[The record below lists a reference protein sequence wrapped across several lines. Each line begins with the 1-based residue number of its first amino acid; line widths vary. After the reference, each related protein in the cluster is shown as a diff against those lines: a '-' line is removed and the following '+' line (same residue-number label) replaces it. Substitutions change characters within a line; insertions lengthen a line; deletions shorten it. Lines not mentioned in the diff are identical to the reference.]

1 MPESRLHRNRRFTW
15 RGCSTPTPSSLNSD
29 GRSIPSVC
37 TLTSALSLAA
47 DALERQQFAVDGVVR
62 EALLYT
68 PAKAKTEPS
77 PLVFAF
83 HGHGGNM
90 NAAARMYHI
99 HTLWPD
105 AIVIYPQGLNTP
117 GQLTDPEGKKPG
129 WQGAAGLQGDRDLKF
144 FDAMFASLE
153 ANYIVNPKR
162 VYSTGHSNGGGFT
175 YLLWAERGD
184 KFAAFG
190 PSAAAA
196 RRVKAGLKP
205 KPMIHIA
212 GENDPL
218 AKFEWQRLTLDIVRK
233 HNQCGEGS
241 PWEGEAGCTLYPS
254 KIGAPVVTFIH
265 SGTHN
270 YPGEAPALI
279 VKFFKQHTL
288 P

>member
-1 MPESRLHRNRRFTW
+1 MKSLALVLPLLFAALH
-15 RGCSTPTPSSLNSD
+15 
-29 GRSIPSVC
+29 
-37 TLTSALSLAA
+37 SAFAA
-47 DALERQQFAVDGVVR
+47 DALVRHELTVDGVVR
-62 EALLYT
+62 EALLWA
-68 PAKAKTEPS
+68 PAKAKTEPA

-90 NAAARMYHI
+90 NNAARMYHL
-99 HTLWPD
+99 HTLWPE

-144 FDAMFASLE
+144 FDAMLASLE
-153 ANYIVNPKR
+153 AKFKVDPKR
-162 VYSTGHSNGGGFT
+162 IYSTGHSNGGGFT

-196 RRVKAGLKP
+196 RRALGTQGGLKP

-212 GENDPL
+212 GEKDPL
-218 AKFEWQRLTLDIVRK
+218 VKFEWQKLTMEAVRK
-233 HNQCGEGS
+233 TNQCGEGTS
-241 PWEGEAGCTLYPS
+241 WEGAAGCTLYPS
-254 KIGAPVVTFIH
+254 EIGAPVVTFIH
-265 SGTHN
+265 PGTHT

-279 VKFFKQHTL
+279 VKFFKQHAL